1 MYEKQ
6 NYIIIKNK
14 TMANFSNYL
23 ETEIVEWLKG
33 IPIATAPTAL
43 FVALF
48 SSETTDA
55 GGGTEITNS
64 ITGSS
69 NRVSVAN
76 AAWTTTAATTT
87 LDAKIQNNAEIT
99 IIGNS
104 TNSVNIIATHFGVF
118 DAATSG
124 NLLFHGPLAG
134 SVEITPGSSVK
145 FAPEAITLTVQ

>member
-1 MYEKQ
+1 
-6 NYIIIKNK
+6 
-14 TMANFSNYL
+14 MANFSNYL

-64 ITGSS
+64 ITGSP

-99 IIGNS
+99 ITGNS
-104 TNSVNIIATHFGVF
+104 TNSTNFTATHFGVF
-118 DAATSG
+118 NNSTG
-124 NLLFHGPLAG
+124 GELLFHGPLAG

-145 FAPEAITLTVQ
+145 FAPNAITLTVQ